1 MIHKTLSLTDS
12 ELKFKGDKGTFTGYA
27 SVFGGIDSY
36 NDTIVQGAF
45 KNVIGKGK
53 MPKMFENH
61 KAWELPI
68 GKWLSMEEDSKGLL
82 VTGEFTPNHAKAE
95 MVRASMQHGTLD
107 GLSIGFRMQK
117 GDYEYD
123 EEEIRVIKNISELIE
138 ISAVTFPADDNARI
152 DLNSVKSEIDN
163 IRTIRDLEA
172 FLRDEG
178 GFSNGL
184 VKSLLIQA
192 KSIFSQDER
201 YDDNADE
208 KAQAIKLLL
217 QTPSF

>member
-1 MIHKTLSLTDS
+1 
-12 ELKFKGDKGTFTGYA
+12 
-27 SVFGGIDSY
+27 
-36 NDTIVQGAF
+36 
-45 KNVIGKGK
+45 
-53 MPKMFENH
+53 
-61 KAWELPI
+61 
-68 GKWLSMEEDSKGLL
+68 MEEDSKGLL

-107 GLSIGFRMQK
+107 GLSIGFRMTK

-123 EEEIRVIKNISELIE
+123 EEKETRVIKNISELIE
-138 ISAVTFPADDNARI
+138 ISAVTFPADDNARV

-201 YDDNADE
+201 YDDADE
-208 KAQAIKLLL
+208 KAQAIQLLL
-217 QTPSF
+217 KTPSF